1 MYSERWLTGVAPL
14 HFRLKEIYH
23 PSDSKPIGML
33 LQMLGA
39 MNISQPWKGY
49 AADNGRFASSMFCT
63 AIT

>member
-1 MYSERWLTGVAPL
+1 MFSERWLTGEIPL
-14 HFRLKEIYH
+14 HFKLKEIYRRLG
-23 PSDSKPIGML
+23 SKPIGMI

-49 AADNGRFASSMFCT
+49 AADNGRFASSMYCT